1 LYWRELLE
9 KPFWKF
15 LLPPLFS
22 SFLFPLSSFL
32 FFSLLSLLS
41 LPLVAVKSS
50 DGQSGL
56 PTQLQVVGTYHV

>member
-1 LYWRELLE
+1 LE
-9 KPFWKF
+9 VS
-15 LLPPLFS
+15 LTAII
-22 SFLFPLSSFL
+22 FLFPLSSFL

>member
-15 LLPPLFS
+15 LLPPLF
-22 SFLFPLSSFL
+22 SSFL

>member
-1 LYWRELLE
+1 LE
-9 KPFWKF
+9 VSLTAIIF
-15 LLPPLFS
+15 LFPLS